1 MKGSSPAGKVL
12 GNRVTANG
20 AEEESVSQSRRM
32 GRPESAS
39 KLVGT
44 GAAQPRRASLPRPIE
59 PCVGTNPRKAQCWET
74 WLC

>member
-1 MKGSSPAGKVL
+1 MKGSSPPGKDWETELRKKASASL
-12 GNRVTANG
+12 GG
-20 AEEESVSQSRRM
+20 W
-32 GRPESAS
+32 GGPESAS

-44 GAAQPRRASLPRPIE
+44 GAAQPQRASLSRPTE

>member
-1 MKGSSPAGKVL
+1 MKGSSPPGKDWET
-12 GNRVTANG
+12 NRVTANG
-20 AEEESVSQSRRM
+20 AEEESKSRRM

-44 GAAQPRRASLPRPIE
+44 GAAQPQRASLSRPTE